1 MVQGDIAYA
10 EEGESAKSLSRMVRV
25 DLSIEP
31 LQASVNT
38 QGNSFGNPH
47 GGIPS
52 LESGLRMSDL
62 YHSRLFR
69 KEASD
74 RVFTEKPKPGELGDC
89 VMSFKSWNA
98 HG

>member
-1 MVQGDIAYA
+1 MVQAGF
-10 EEGESAKSLSRMVRV
+10 ST
-25 DLSIEP
+25 EP
-31 LQASVNT
+31 LQASVNS
-38 QGNSFGNPH
+38 QGYSFGNPH

-98 HG
+98 DG